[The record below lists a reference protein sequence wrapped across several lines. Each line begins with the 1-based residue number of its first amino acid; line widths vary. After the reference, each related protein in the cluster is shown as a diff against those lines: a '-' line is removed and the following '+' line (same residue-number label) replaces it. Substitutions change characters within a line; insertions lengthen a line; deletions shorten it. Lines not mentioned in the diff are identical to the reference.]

1 MSKLEKKCR
10 RKSSRCCAKTGMRQ
24 ERQSWGTEQNTL
36 GIMGVTCNYFIALK
50 IPELLV
56 SVYRARARQGH
67 KLQPLGLAPN
77 AQQSRTG
84 PSFLFERHTGREQKD
99 KKVMD
104 GGWPLGHF
112 FSFSTRTGNSPVLFG
127 LHNPVTANSLQ
138 FNNCFD
144 LVVKTATSRSNQQ
157 KNNAVK
163 VHVTP
168 LNSLLSSWH
177 SKWHSIDST
186 DSWNGRLRAILIIA

>member
-1 MSKLEKKCR
+1 
-10 RKSSRCCAKTGMRQ
+10 
-24 ERQSWGTEQNTL
+24 
-36 GIMGVTCNYFIALK
+36 MGVTCNYFIALK

-84 PSFLFERHTGREQKD
+84 PSFLFEYQTGREHKD

-104 GGWPLGHF
+104 GGWP
-112 FSFSTRTGNSPVLFG
+112 SFMGV
-127 LHNPVTANSLQ
+127 HNPVTANSIQ

-144 LVVKTATSRSNQQ
+144 LVVKTTTSRSNQQ
-157 KNNAVK
+157 KNNAVT
-163 VHVTP
+163 VH
-168 LNSLLSSWH
+168 
-177 SKWHSIDST
+177 K
-186 DSWNGRLRAILIIA
+186 